1 MDTFVYLNEL
11 NCFCGFLSFLYLMY
25 LIICLIIWKL
35 THLICFTISGG
46 LFLLPF
52 PGLLPLPRV
61 PEAGQE
67 EKTQASQD
75 GSRWGAMQEEE
86 QGGNHHLPLGVPAQA
101 TPGKRMEGTTTYLW
115 EFLLKLLLVR
125 AGREPPPTS
134 GSSCSSYSR

>member
-1 MDTFVYLNEL
+1 LFLWLSILPEFNILNYL
-11 NCFCGFLSFLYLMY
+11 LYPVEVNS
-25 LIICLIIWKL
+25 LIA
-35 THLICFTISGG
+35 FTISGG

-67 EKTQASQD
+67 EKAQASQD

-101 TPGKRMEGTTTYLW
+101 APGKSKERTTTYLW
-115 EFLLKLLLVR
+115 
-125 AGREPPPTS
+125 
-134 GSSCSSYSR
+134 